1 MDNNEFSFDAL
12 LKCSEFFTC
21 ESTKTSYAYNELDG
35 FIDKNIKDSDISDEL
50 KTLAEYYRHSSFDDG
65 FKQGFCFAVKSLKFM
80 LKI

>member
-12 LKCSEFFTC
+12 FKCGEFSRY
-21 ESTKTSYAYNELDG
+21 ESTKTGYSYNELEQ

-50 KTLAEYYRHSSFDDG
+50 KSNIEAYRCLSFDDG

>member
-12 LKCSEFFTC
+12 FKCGGFHFY
-21 ESTKTSYAYNELDG
+21 ESAKTSYAYNELER
-35 FIDKNIKDSDISDEL
+35 FIDKNIKDGDVADEL
-50 KTLAEYYRHSSFDDG
+50 KSNVECYRCSSLDDG

>member
-12 LKCSEFFTC
+12 FKCGGFRSC
-21 ESTKTSYAYNELDG
+21 ESTKTSYAYNELER
-35 FIDKNIKDSDISDEL
+35 FIDKNIKDSDIADEL
-50 KTLAEYYRHSSFDDG
+50 RSNAESYRCSSFDDG

>member
-12 LKCSEFFTC
+12 LDCDVFVRSESVEARCALIRLSELVEKNVGDEKTADIIQGA
-21 ESTKTSYAYNELDG
+21 ESDYAYYLFRD
-35 FIDKNIKDSDISDEL
+35 
-50 KTLAEYYRHSSFDDG
+50 A

>member
-12 LKCSEFFTC
+12 FKCCEFNTC
-21 ESTKTSYAYNELDG
+21 ESTETSYAYNELEQL
-35 FIDKNIKDSDISDEL
+35 IDKSIKDDDISDEL
-50 KTLAEYYRHSSFDDG
+50 KSDIEHYRCLSYDDG

>member
-12 LKCSEFFTC
+12 FKCGEFRRY
-21 ESTKTSYAYNELDG
+21 ESTKTSYAYNELEQL
-35 FIDKNIKDSDISDEL
+35 IDKNIKDDDISDEL
-50 KTLAEYYRHSSFDDG
+50 KSDIEHYRCLSFDDG